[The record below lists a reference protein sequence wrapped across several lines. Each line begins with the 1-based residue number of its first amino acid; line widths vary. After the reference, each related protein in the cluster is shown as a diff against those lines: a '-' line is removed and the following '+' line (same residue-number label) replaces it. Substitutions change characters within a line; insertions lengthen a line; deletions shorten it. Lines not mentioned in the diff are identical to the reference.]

1 MYKQANRRFQSA
13 EHQLIMVRLAHPPG
27 RVSGMKG
34 KKQTKEAREKILGIH
49 SKGKP
54 LSNEVNMA
62 KIAELTE
69 GFSGA
74 DLASVVNTAVS
85 SVLQNFVSK
94 YNPEEAKEHIK
105 EAIVTMNDFESAVR
119 KVKTSRDGRPV
130 EKSPMSF
137 MK

>member
-1 MYKQANRRFQSA
+1 MSLDYGYIFSQIDKAKKKRKKWTQADTDAAMAKLA
-13 EHQLIMVRLAHPPG
+13 EE
-27 RVSGMKG
+27 
-34 KKQTKEAREKILGIH
+34 KEAREKILGIH

-54 LSNEVNMA
+54 LSNEVKMA